1 MNPSDRHAKLT
12 DLFLKATSLHG
23 DDLRIFLDFHCAGDS
38 TMRQEVEAMLA
49 QDTKDSGPLKSPM
62 MRRPDRSTD
71 HTTTSGGVPKAPS
84 SSPAR
89 IAAAHWPKI
98 EGYRIVGVLG
108 HGGMGIVYRAVQT
121 KLNRTV
127 ALKVLPAIIGSASP
141 SAVARFRR
149 EATAAA
155 RLHHTNIVP
164 IYDFGESRDA
174 YYYAMELIE
183 GRPLNFLVREF
194 AEQNL
199 SAASPARLA
208 AAIQKAASDGVAP
221 TATSGPI
228 KAPSHPADP
237 SDIVTDGSALSASL
251 GSSSA
256 ARGRSYFRQVARW
269 MADAADALHY
279 AHGQGIIHR
288 DIKPG
293 NLILSSD
300 NRIMVADFGLAK
312 TSDEESVTMTGA
324 LLGTVRYLSPE
335 QAMAGR
341 LTVDHRTDIYSL
353 GATMYELLCFQ
364 PAFPDPEEKKVLAA
378 IITREPTRPRK
389 VNPGVPP
396 ELETICLKTLE
407 KDMDHRYVTA
417 RAFAEDL
424 RRYVNDMPIEAKRPG
439 IVKRAVKF
447 ARRQKAA
454 VIAATAMILLAATV
468 VLLVRAREKT
478 EEAQRL
484 QRMGKVATL
493 ISEGLR
499 LTESKEWQAAANIY
513 QEACDLDC
521 TFVEVL
527 YQMGRSK
534 KEVYVNVPGSS
545 PELLDQ
551 ALQYCERV
559 LSVNPRHT
567 LAWNLKGV
575 IHKIQGQFQLAAQAY
590 EQAVQLRPTNPS
602 AWTNLAAMNA
612 LRDES
617 GLARSQLV
625 MAIWS
630 RQYIGEEFCHPIRDL
645 ALLQF
650 TAQDDRAATVMNFAL
665 ACDPKD
671 SWSNLVRARMRLT
684 GPTAQY
690 HGAGSVDAQVAD
702 RNAESPNNPRIKRIL
717 ALAELRTGDYE
728 EAVASARAA
737 LSLKDKDDVSTMA
750 HLILAIAHA
759 KLGHIDEARTALAAA
774 HASWPENLK
783 QPGSVIFFAPKG
795 LLWYE
800 SADELIALDAE
811 AKALIP

>member
-1 MNPSDRHAKLT
+1 MNPTDRHAKLT

-23 DDLRIFLDFHCAGDS
+23 DDLRIFLDIHCAGDS
-38 TMRQEVEAMLA
+38 TLREEVEAMLA
-49 QDTKDSGPLKSPM
+49 QDTKDSGVLKSPVV
-62 MRRPDRSTD
+62 RRGDRSAD
-71 HTTTSGGVPKAPS
+71 HTTTSGGVPKPPS
-84 SSPAR
+84 SSPAK

-174 YYYAMELIE
+174 YYHAMELIE
-183 GRPLNFLVREF
+183 GRPLNLLIREF

-208 AAIQKAASDGVAP
+208 AALRENSSSKESATTAAPGGTGASAHVDA
-221 TATSGPI
+221 
-228 KAPSHPADP
+228 
-237 SDIVTDGSALSASL
+237 SDIVTDGSALSTSL

-256 ARGRSYFRQVARW
+256 GRGPLYFRQVARW

-293 NLILSSD
+293 NLILSFD
-300 NRIMVADFGLAK
+300 NRIMIADFGLAK

-335 QAMAGR
+335 QAMAR
-341 LTVDHRTDIYSL
+341 RIPVDHRTDIYSL

-364 PAFPDPEEKKVLAA
+364 AAFPDPEEKKVLAA

-407 KDMDHRYVTA
+407 KDMEHRYVTA

-439 IVKRAVKF
+439 VIKRGVKF

-454 VIAATAMILLAATV
+454 VIAATAVILLAASMVFV
-468 VLLVRAREKT
+468 VRERERSTQK
-478 EEAQRL
+478 EAERIEAQTL
-484 QRMGKVATL
+484 QREAETL
-493 ISEGLR
+493 RRKREVERLLADGLR
-499 LTESKEWQAAANIY
+499 LTKSRDWRAAADLY
-513 QEACDLDC
+513 QQAYDLDPSFIDVMYPLGC
-521 TFVEVL
+521 A
-527 YQMGRSK
+527 K

-545 PELLDQ
+545 PALLDE
-551 ALQYCERV
+551 ALELCERI
-559 LSVNPRHT
+559 LSKDPTHA

-575 IHKIQGQFQLAAQAY
+575 IYWFQQKYDDAVTAC
-590 EQAVQLRPTNPS
+590 EQAVRVRPKNPY
-602 AWTNLAAMNA
+602 AWTNLAQMNA
-612 LRDES
+612 QRGKLD
-617 GLARSQLV
+617 LARFGNGHGHLV
-625 MAIWS
+625 SAI
-630 RQYIGEEFCHPIRDL
+630 CP
-645 ALLQF
+645 
-650 TAQDDRAATVMNFAL
+650 
-665 ACDPKD
+665 
-671 SWSNLVRARMRLT
+671 
-684 GPTAQY
+684 
-690 HGAGSVDAQVAD
+690 
-702 RNAESPNNPRIKRIL
+702 
-717 ALAELRTGDYE
+717 
-728 EAVASARAA
+728 
-737 LSLKDKDDVSTMA
+737 
-750 HLILAIAHA
+750 
-759 KLGHIDEARTALAAA
+759 
-774 HASWPENLK
+774 
-783 QPGSVIFFAPKG
+783 
-795 LLWYE
+795 
-800 SADELIALDAE
+800 
-811 AKALIP
+811 